1 MGSRPVCPQL
11 SQWSELTPF
20 FPICVTE
27 PILVKRLFGRR
38 SKREAGASVCQINA
52 FTDEA
57 GNDLITLSQYTCVWG
72 GSREGWRARED
83 KQSVKSLNHTH
94 YWGNISGARILMYH
108 EEHSLLNGHFTHFF
122 NSFSISQQ
130 NKFIALAS
138 RWLYFCI
145 SMTATARGVC
155 QSSGAKQTPAWPLVM
170 FTPLKQAPSVAHLTG
185 DSSESGPL
193 CWRHGWGAAQ
203 ALLPLLLFHN

>member
-20 FPICVTE
+20 FPTCVTE

-122 NSFSISQQ
+122 NSFSISEQ

-138 RWLYFCI
+138 RWLYFYDI
-145 SMTATARGVC
+145 RNFQFEQTQSDHLEPTPIVFLAR
-155 QSSGAKQTPAWPLVM
+155 W
-170 FTPLKQAPSVAHLTG
+170 
-185 DSSESGPL
+185 D
-193 CWRHGWGAAQ
+193 
-203 ALLPLLLFHN
+203 